1 LIRTADGYVGGVLAP
16 NGDIH
21 FIPELP
27 NGFGQKVSI
36 NGVVSTY
43 NLAYTFTT
51 PSYSL
56 GIYVG
61 GVLSPNGDVYF
72 IPHFSAVGQKVSI
85 SGVVSTYSL
94 AYTID
99 GGYQGGVLDFEG
111 NIHLIP
117 NSAVLGQKI
126 YTLARPLDN
135 EIALSSF
142 LNKF

>member
-1 LIRTADGYVGGVLAP
+1 
-16 NGDIH
+16 
-21 FIPELP
+21 
-27 NGFGQKVSI
+27 
-36 NGVVSTY
+36 
-43 NLAYTFTT
+43 
-51 PSYSL
+51 
-56 GIYVG
+56 
-61 GVLSPNGDVYF
+61 
-72 IPHFSAVGQKVSI
+72 
-85 SGVVSTYSL
+85 VSTYSL